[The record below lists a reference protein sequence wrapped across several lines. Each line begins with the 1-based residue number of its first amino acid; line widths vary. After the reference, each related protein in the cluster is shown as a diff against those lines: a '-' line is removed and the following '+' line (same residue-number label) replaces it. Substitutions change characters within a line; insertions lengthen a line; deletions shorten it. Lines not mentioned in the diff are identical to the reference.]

1 MLLLRLI
8 YESFSFAAN
17 SLSANKLRTI
27 LSLLGIT
34 IGIFAI
40 ISVFTV
46 IDSLESYIRDSL
58 NSLGSNMVYVQKMP
72 WAPPEGETEYPFWK
86 YQNRPVPT
94 LEETDE
100 IARRAQTVDN
110 AAFLFGFG
118 RKAQYGSTTLDNAIV
133 MATSFGLLDVW
144 NLEIDKGRYFTES
157 EMRNGSAVAVIGNG
171 IAEQLFDDLNPI
183 GRTIK
188 IQGQKF
194 NIIGVYTKMGQDALG
209 GTSMDRYIHISVIKS
224 YYMIDVRNRDRGQTI
239 CIKAKDNI
247 DSDKFMAELEGIMRT
262 IRRLKPMEENDFAL
276 NEVSIVANQFDQFFA
291 VFNLA
296 GAIIGGF
303 SIIVGGFGIA
313 NIMFV
318 SVKERT
324 KIIGIQKS
332 IGAKRYFILLQFIF
346 ESIVLSVIGGVIG
359 LILIYAGTIVVNQS
373 TDFTIMLTSGN
384 IINGLLISTVIGFL
398 AGFMPARAAAKLD
411 PVIAINSV

>member
-17 SLSANKLRTI
+17 SLVANKLRTI
-27 LSLLGIT
+27 LSLLGVT

-46 IDSLESYIRDSL
+46 IDSLESNIRDTL
-58 NSLGSNMVYVQKMP
+58 NAMGNNMVYVQKMP
-72 WAPPEGETEYPFWK
+72 WTPPEGETEYPFWK
-86 YQNRPVPT
+86 YQSRPVPT
-94 LEETDE
+94 IEETEE
-100 IARRAQTVDN
+100 IVRRAQTVDN
-110 AAFLFGFG
+110 AAFLFGFS
-118 RKAQYGSTTLDNAIV
+118 RKVQYGSTTLDNAIV
-133 MATSFGLLDVW
+133 MASSIGLLDVW
-144 NLEIDKGRYFTES
+144 NLEIAHGRYFTES
-157 EMRNGSAVAVIGNG
+157 EIRSGAPIAVIGHE
-171 IAEQLFDDLNPI
+171 IANQLFDGLDPI

-194 NIIGVYTKMGQDALG
+194 NIIGVYTKMGQSMIG
-209 GTSMDRYIHISVIKS
+209 GNSMDRYIHVGIVKS

-239 CIKAKDNI
+239 CIKAKDNV

-276 NEVSIVANQFDQFFA
+276 NKVSIVANQFDQFFV

-303 SIIVGGFGIA
+303 SILVGGFGIA

-332 IGAKRYFILLQFIF
+332 LGAKRYFILLQFIF
-346 ESIVLSVIGGVIG
+346 EAIVLSVIGGVVG
-359 LILIYAGTIVVNQS
+359 LILIYAGTIIVNQS
-373 TDFTIMLTSGN
+373 TDFTIVLTTAN
-384 IINGLLISTVIGFL
+384 IINGLMISSVIGFI

>member
-8 YESFSFAAN
+8 YESFSFAAT
-17 SLSANKLRTI
+17 SLAANKLRTI

-46 IDSLESYIRDSL
+46 IDSLEGYIRDSL
-58 NSLGSNMVYVQKMP
+58 NSMGNNMVYVQKMP
-72 WAPPEGETEYPFWK
+72 WTPPEGETEYPFWK
-86 YQNRPVPT
+86 YQSRPVPT
-94 LEETDE
+94 LEETEE
-100 IARRAQTVDN
+100 IVRRAQTVDN
-110 AAFLFGFG
+110 AAFLYGFG
-118 RKAQYGSTTLDNAIV
+118 RKVQYGSTSLDNAII
-133 MATSFGLLDVW
+133 MASSEGLLDVW
-144 NLEIDKGRYFTES
+144 NLEIAKGRYFTQS
-157 EMRNGSAVAVIGNG
+157 EMRRGTPAAVIGHE
-171 IAEQLFDDLNPI
+171 IANQLFDGLDPV

-194 NIIGVYTKMGQDALG
+194 NIIGVYTKMGQNVIG
-209 GTSMDRYIHISVIKS
+209 GNSMDRYIHVSVIKS

-239 CIKAKDNI
+239 CIKAKENI
-247 DSDKFMAELEGIMRT
+247 DSEKFMAELEGIMRT
-262 IRRLKPMEENDFAL
+262 IRQLKPMEENDFAL

-303 SIIVGGFGIA
+303 SILVGGFGIA

-324 KIIGIQKS
+324 KIIGVQKS
-332 IGAKRYFILLQFIF
+332 LGAKRYFILLQFIF

-359 LILIYAGTIVVNQS
+359 LILIYIGTIVVNQS
-373 TDFTIMLTSGN
+373 TDFTIVLTSGN
-384 IINGLLISTVIGFL
+384 IINGLMISSIIGFM

>member
-1 MLLLRLI
+1 MLRLI
-8 YESFSFAAN
+8 YESFSFASN
-17 SLSANKLRTI
+17 SLTANKLRTI

-46 IDSLESYIRDSL
+46 IDSLEKRIRDSL
-58 NSLGSNMVYVQKMP
+58 NALGNNMIYVAKWP
-72 WAPPEGETEYPFWK
+72 WTPPEGESEYPWWR
-86 YQNRPVPT
+86 YMNRPSPDYNEA
-94 LEETDE
+94 EE
-100 IARRAQTVDN
+100 IIRRATTVDN
-110 AAFLFGFG
+110 AAFLFGFS
-118 RKAQYGSTTLDNAIV
+118 RTIQSGSTSMNNVSV
-133 MATSFGLLDVW
+133 MASSYGLYDVWDLDV
-144 NLEIDKGRYFTES
+144 EQGRYFTEN
-157 EMRNGSAVAVIGNG
+157 EMRTGVPVALIGAE
-171 IAEQLFDDLNPI
+171 IAEGLFEGTNPLASA
-183 GRTIK
+183 IK

-194 NIIGVYTKMGQDALG
+194 RIIGVYKKKGSDAFG
-209 GTSMDRYIHISVIKS
+209 NTMDKNVHISAVKS
-224 YYMIDVRNRDRGQTI
+224 MYLIDVRNRDIGQTI
-239 CIKAKDNI
+239 CIKAKPN
-247 DSDKFMAELEGIMRT
+247 SDADRFKSEIESIMR
-262 IRRLKPMEENDFAL
+262 ILRGLKPMEENDFAL

-291 VFNLA
+291 VFNVA

-332 IGAKRYFILLQFIF
+332 LGAKRYFILLQFIF
-346 ESIVLSVIGGVIG
+346 EAIVLSVIGGVLG
-359 LILIYAGTIVVNQS
+359 LILIYAGTIVINQS
-373 TDFTIMLTSGN
+373 TDFSIVLTTGN
-384 IINGLLISTVIGFL
+384 IINGLLISSIIGFL